1 MNISELK
8 KDEEIIAFFLVKEQN
23 IKEATNGKYLDLL
36 LVDKTGEIT
45 AKLWRCDQ
53 AKIQTIVRGTL
64 VKVKA
69 KVEEYRGALQL
80 NIVQIREAIPED
92 NIDKAF
98 FIKTAPLSSEVM
110 YEMLMDTINSFTFES
125 IRTIVSKRVTEIKE
139 KLLYYPAAKSIHHSF
154 IGGLLYHT
162 TTMVQIGEKLL
173 PIYPFL
179 DRNILLAG
187 IILHDLDKTE
197 EMVADEFGVEDYT
210 LKGNL
215 LGHLVTGA
223 THIDRIGKEAGID
236 EEIIIVL
243 EHLVLSH
250 HNKAE
255 FGSPRSPVIPEAE
268 LLHLIDNIDAKMNQ
282 YEYIYSYLKPG
293 TFSDRI
299 YALDN
304 KYVYKPKWRENN
316 GI

>member
-1 MNISELK
+1 MSINELQK
-8 KDEEIIAFFLVKEQN
+8 GEEIIDFFLVKEQA
-23 IKEATNGKYLDLL
+23 IKEAANGKYLDLL

-45 AKLWRCDQ
+45 AKMWRCDPDKV
-53 AKIQTIVRGTL
+53 ALIVRGTL
-64 VKVKA
+64 VKVKG

-80 NIVQIREAIPED
+80 NIVQIRATLPED
-92 NIDKAF
+92 GVDKGT
-98 FIKTAPLSSEVM
+98 FIKTAPLSGEVM
-110 YEMLMDTINSFTFES
+110 YDTLMETIDSLTFDP
-125 IRTIVSKRVTEIKE
+125 IKTIVKQRVMEIKE
-139 KLLYYPAAKSIHHSF
+139 ELLYFPAAKSVHHSF

-162 TTMVQIGEKLL
+162 LTMVTIGEKLL

-215 LGHLVTGA
+215 LGHLVSGV
-223 THIDRIGKEAGID
+223 THIDRIGRAAGVD
-236 EEIIIVL
+236 EEVIIIL

-255 FGSPRSPVIPEAE
+255 YGSPKPPALPEAE
-268 LLHLIDNIDAKMNQ
+268 LLHFIDNIDAKMNQ
-282 YEYIYSYLKPG
+282 YEQIYKKLEPG
-293 TFSDRI
+293 EFSERI
-299 YALDN
+299 FTLDN
-304 KYVYKPKWRENN
+304 RFIYKPKWRQNN

>member
-1 MNISELK
+1 MGISELEK
-8 KDEEIIAFFLVKEQN
+8 GEDIIEFFLVKDQN
-23 IKEATNGKYLDLL
+23 IKEAANGKYLDLL
-36 LVDKTGEIT
+36 LVDKTGEIS
-45 AKLWRCDQ
+45 AKQWRCDPLKVQ
-53 AKIQTIVRGTL
+53 SIVRGAL

-80 NIVQIREAIPED
+80 NIVQIREALPED
-92 NIDKAF
+92 NVDKAY
-98 FIKTAPLSSEVM
+98 FIKTAPLSGDVM
-110 YEMLMDTINSFTFES
+110 YETLMETIKSLTFEP
-125 IRTIVSKRVTEIKE
+125 IKIIVEKRVAEIKE
-139 KLLYYPAAKSIHHSF
+139 KLVFYPAAKSIHHSF

-162 TTMVQIGEKLL
+162 IAMVEIGEKLL

-197 EMVADEFGVEDYT
+197 EMIADEFGVEDYT

-215 LGHLVTGA
+215 LGHLVSGV
-223 THIDRIGKEAGID
+223 THIDRIGKASGID
-236 EEIIIVL
+236 EEVIIIL

-255 FGSPRSPVIPEAE
+255 YGSPKPPALPEAE

-282 YEYIYSYLKPG
+282 YEQIYNHLEPG
-293 TFSDRI
+293 EFSDRI

-304 KYVYKPKWRENN
+304 RHIYKPKWRDNN